1 MSDSQLQCILNGTCK
16 TSRNEISIIWRG
28 LNVSSSKSYFL
39 SVIWNILQLICS
51 EVLNIKDYPINIKK
65 YKSKPLEDIYDGNIY
80 IMFIDEK

>member
-1 MSDSQLQCILNGTCK
+1 MHLKWYMQNLKEWELYHMERVECEFFKI
-16 TSRNEISIIWRG
+16 
-28 LNVSSSKSYFL
+28 FL

-80 IMFIDEK
+80 IMFID